1 MSSLLLRRAR
11 TIAWYVGATCVALLT
26 VTPLLWTLSTSF
38 KPAGEILASGFRL
51 IPQTFTLDNYEQ
63 ALTTVPFGRY
73 MLNSAFLAV
82 VGVATNLFFGG
93 MAGYAFAKLRF
104 RAKQIMFYAFLASMM
119 IPTVVTMIP
128 LFLILRHFPFAGGND
143 LLGNGGTGLINTY
156 WAVILPWA
164 AGGFA
169 IFFMRQFF
177 ETLPDDLAEAARIEG
192 ASEFR
197 IFRQIYLPLAKAPLA
212 VLGILTFQA
221 GWNNFMWPLI
231 VLNEPEMMTIQVGL
245 AAFIN
250 DHQTDYGPLMAGTLV
265 GMSIPPKRGGL
276 RYAASALRAS
286 AINRS

>member
-11 TIAWYVGATCVALLT
+11 TIVWYVGATCVALLT

-82 VGVATNLFFGG
+82 VGVVTNLFFGG

-265 GMSIPPKRGGL
+265 GSLPVILVFVFGQKYIIEGVAHSGG
-276 RYAASALRAS
+276 R
-286 AINRS
+286 

>member
-1 MSSLLLRRAR
+1 MAMRRVK
-11 TIAWYVGATCVALLT
+11 TLAWYVGVTLVALLT
-26 VTPLLWTLSTSF
+26 VTPLLWTLGTSF
-38 KPAGEILASGFRL
+38 KPVGEILASGLRL
-51 IPQTFTLDNYEQ
+51 IPRTFTVDNYSK
-63 ALTTVPFGRY
+63 AFTTVPFTRY
-73 MLNSAFLAV
+73 MLNSAFLAI
-82 VGVATNLFFGG
+82 VGVFTNLFFGG

-104 RAKQIMFYAFLASMM
+104 RAKQVMFYAFLASMM

-143 LLGNGGTGLINTY
+143 LIGDGGTGLINTY

-177 ETLPDDLAEAARIEG
+177 ETMPDDLAEAARIEG

-231 VLNEPEMMTIQVGL
+231 VLNQPEMMTIQVGL
-245 AAFIN
+245 AAFIH
-250 DHQTDYGPLMAGTLV
+250 DHQTDYGPLMAGTVIGSLPIILV
-265 GMSIPPKRGGL
+265 FLIGQKYIIEGVAHSG
-276 RYAASALRAS
+276 
-286 AINRS
+286 NR

>member
-26 VTPLLWTLSTSF
+26 VTPLLWTLSTSV

-265 GMSIPPKRGGL
+265 GSLPVILVFVFGQKYIIEGVAHSGG
-276 RYAASALRAS
+276 R
-286 AINRS
+286 